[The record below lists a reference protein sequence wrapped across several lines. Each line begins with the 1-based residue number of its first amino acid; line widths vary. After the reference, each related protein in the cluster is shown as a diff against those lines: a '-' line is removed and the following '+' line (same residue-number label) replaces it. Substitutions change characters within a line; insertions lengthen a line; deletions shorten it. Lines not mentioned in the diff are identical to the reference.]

1 MMTLRELILQN
12 RSIRRFDQ
20 HHAITRES
28 LRGLVDLA
36 RLSPSGANLQPLK
49 YILSWEAQMN
59 ATIFTH
65 LQWAGYLQDWDG
77 PAPGEQPAAYIII
90 LNDRTIRST
99 PSCDHGIAAHSILLG
114 ASEKGLGGCMIGS
127 IDRTA
132 LAGALDLGSDYDIGL
147 VLALGKPA
155 ETVVLEATAPD
166 GSIHYWRDSQGI
178 HHVPKRP
185 LEEIII
191 TTNSHAL

>member
-20 HHAITRES
+20 HHAMTQETLRE
-28 LRGLVDLA
+28 LVDLA

-49 YILSWEAQMN
+49 YMLSWEPEMN
-59 ATIFTH
+59 AKIFPH

-77 PAPGEQPAAYIII
+77 PAPGERPAAYIII
-90 LNDRTIRST
+90 LGDRTIRSS

-114 ASEKGLGGCMIGS
+114 ASERGLGGCMIGS
-127 IDRTA
+127 IERTA
-132 LAGALDLGSDYDIGL
+132 LAQALDIGSDYDIL
-147 VLALGKPA
+147 LALALGMPA
-155 ETVVLEATAPD
+155 ETVVLEAAESD
-166 GSIHYWRDSQGI
+166 GDIHYWRDQQGI

-185 LEEIII
+185 LDEIII
-191 TTNSHAL
+191 KRVSQ